1 MKLETLVKLAKLRL
15 KASHYRKLC
24 NEADNAAS
32 AILSCSMEIRD
43 GRETILDV
51 SLAIYLDHV
60 DKPEPKLETFTGWE
74 GQEPYA
80 QLAYPPF
87 FIGWAGEN
95 KPVWI
100 KASSE
105 KFSIPEAG
113 RSPTLKEVRNEFMVE
128 LKEVVA

>member
-1 MKLETLVKLAKLRL
+1 MKLETLVKLAKLRM

-24 NEADNAAS
+24 HEADNAAS
-32 AILSCSMEIRD
+32 AILSCSMEIRE

-51 SLAIYLDHV
+51 PLAIYLDHV

-80 QLAYPPF
+80 RLAYPPF
-87 FIGWAGEN
+87 FIGRAGEN

-100 KASSE
+100 KASSD
-105 KFSIPEAG
+105 KFSIPTTD
-113 RSPTLKEVRNEFMVE
+113 RVPTLAEVHNEAAAN
-128 LKEVVA
+128 EVAA